1 MKNSISNS
9 ILLVLIFQIIVDQI
23 NISEEPISL
32 AQVKEELNYMSLSES
47 GKWKPENCKP
57 KFRTAIIVPYLAKKS
72 RKHHL
77 GTFPRHTHRFLS
89 HQLLDY
95 GIYLVQPATLPF
107 KKGVLYNAGFKEALK
122 DEDWNCFFF
131 MDIDML
137 PENENNIFECNVT
150 HPGNLAWLRSDKN
163 YT

>member
-1 MKNSISNS
+1 MCIKFILIIFENKVNQIS
-9 ILLVLIFQIIVDQI
+9 
-23 NISEEPISL
+23 ISEEPISL
-32 AQVKEELNYMSLSES
+32 GEVKEKLNYMSLSKG

-57 KFRTAIIVPYLAKKS
+57 KFRTAIIVPYLPKES

-77 GTFPRHTHRFLS
+77 AIFLLHMHKFLS

-95 GIYLVQPATLPF
+95 GIYLVQPASLPF

-122 DEDWNCFFF
+122 DENWNCFFF

-137 PENENNIFECNVT
+137 PENENNIFECNDT
-150 HPGNLAWLRSDKN
+150 HPANLAWLRSDKN